1 MILNSTAGLDRK
13 AAWRRP
19 SRYQKLNFKASWTK
33 RGLTEVDEICPKLL
47 ELKFVAG
54 SANCGVLNK
63 LKNSA
68 RNSIRVLSERSGI
81 FFRMDMSMFCW
92 AGPLTMPTPL
102 FPKAVA
108 LPSSPITGGVVKHL
122 ALK

>member
-68 RNSIRVLSERSGI
+68 RNSNAVPSRIWKRLFNEKSV
-81 FFRMDMSMFCW
+81 FTKP
-92 AGPLTMPTPL
+92 GP
-102 FPKAVA
+102 
-108 LPSSPITGGVVKHL
+108 
-122 ALK
+122 